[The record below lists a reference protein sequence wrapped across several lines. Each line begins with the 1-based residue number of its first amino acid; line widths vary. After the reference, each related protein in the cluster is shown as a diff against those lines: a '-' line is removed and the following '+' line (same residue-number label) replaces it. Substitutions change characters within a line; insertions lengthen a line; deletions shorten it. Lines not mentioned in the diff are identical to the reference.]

1 MVKPPSQG
9 LPHPSDYYY
18 YFEQEASVWSND
30 MIMTDDNLLQ
40 DVRDLTQSLNFN
52 TSRYNHTVP
61 SITFISPKLTEIL
74 SKFRRRR
81 RILQSNREPVRASQG
96 WHEAGSIV

>member
-1 MVKPPSQG
+1 
-9 LPHPSDYYY
+9 
-18 YFEQEASVWSND
+18 

-52 TSRYNHTVP
+52 TSRYTHTSP

-81 RILQSNREPVRASQG
+81 RILP
-96 WHEAGSIV
+96 